1 MNDDAT
7 KPGDHPSTATAPR
20 RREMLKALAAAGAVS
35 AVFGRALV
43 ALADEKAAVTDE
55 MIRQAEWVSG
65 IALDDAQRKLMLDD
79 VNETLQGY
87 AKSRAVAID
96 NGVAPALMFDPA
108 PFTAPGVDRGRV
120 TSPGRPAPRVGGDD
134 DMAFASVADLG
145 ALLRARKISSVDL
158 TKLYLKRL
166 DRYDPI
172 LKVSI
177 TRTTD
182 LALEQAAK
190 ADREMAGGHDRGAL
204 HGIPWGVKDL
214 FAVPGFPTTW
224 GAEPYRDQVRKE
236 RATVVSRID
245 EAGGV
250 LLAKTAV
257 GALAWGDVWF
267 GGMTRNP
274 WKTEQGSSGSSA
286 GSASGTAAG
295 LFGFAIG
302 TETLGSVV
310 SPSTRCGT
318 TGLRPTFGRVS
329 RFGAMALSWS
339 MDKVGVLARSAEDCA
354 LVFGAI
360 HGADP
365 LDASA
370 VTQPFS
376 WPSPRAPRSLRVG
389 YVKSL
394 FDEDRGAEIKDEA
407 QKARAREWQEIDD
420 RALEALR
427 TLGIELVPIAL
438 PKSYPLDGLGV
449 ILRAEAATAFDEL
462 TRTGRVAELKRQ
474 TADAWPNVFRQAQ
487 LIPAVEYLRAN
498 RIRRLVM
505 TEMEQIMSG
514 IDLYVSPTYSG
525 SNLLL
530 TNLTGHPQV
539 VFPDGFRAS
548 DGTPV
553 SLTLTGR
560 LFGEAEI
567 LSVARSFQQA
577 TDHHLRRPDIKPPVE
592 PAT

>member
-1 MNDDAT
+1 MNDDAMT
-7 KPGDHPSTATAPR
+7 TAESLSPGTSSR
-20 RREMLKALAAAGAVS
+20 RRELLKGLAAAGAVS

-55 MIRQAEWVSG
+55 MIRQAEWISG

-87 AKSRAVAID
+87 AKSRAVVID
-96 NGVAPALMFDPA
+96 NGVAPALMFDPS

-120 TSPGRPAPRVGGDD
+120 ISPARPAPRVSGDD
-134 DMAFASVADLG
+134 DTAFASVADLG
-145 ALLRARKISSVDL
+145 ALLRARKLSSVDL
-158 TKLYLKRL
+158 TKLYLARL

-172 LKVSI
+172 LKVAI

-190 ADREMAGGHDRGAL
+190 ADRELSGGRDRGAL

-224 GAEPYRDQVRKE
+224 GAEPYRDQVLKE

-365 LDASA
+365 LDAFA

-376 WPSPRAPRSLRVG
+376 WPSPRAVRQLRVG

-394 FDEDRGAEIKDEA
+394 FDEDR
-407 QKARAREWQEIDD
+407 
-420 RALEALR
+420 
-427 TLGIELVPIAL
+427 
-438 PKSYPLDGLGV
+438 
-449 ILRAEAATAFDEL
+449 
-462 TRTGRVAELKRQ
+462 
-474 TADAWPNVFRQAQ
+474 
-487 LIPAVEYLRAN
+487 
-498 RIRRLVM
+498 
-505 TEMEQIMSG
+505 
-514 IDLYVSPTYSG
+514 
-525 SNLLL
+525 
-530 TNLTGHPQV
+530 
-539 VFPDGFRAS
+539 
-548 DGTPV
+548 
-553 SLTLTGR
+553 
-560 LFGEAEI
+560 
-567 LSVARSFQQA
+567 
-577 TDHHLRRPDIKPPVE
+577 
-592 PAT
+592 